1 MSKILTTHVGSLP
14 RSKGLSEILFSKDRG
29 EKFIKEDFN
38 NILKKKWYLISQKI
52 DTH

>member
-38 NILKKKWYLISQKI
+38 NILKKNKI
-52 DTH
+52 KDDK